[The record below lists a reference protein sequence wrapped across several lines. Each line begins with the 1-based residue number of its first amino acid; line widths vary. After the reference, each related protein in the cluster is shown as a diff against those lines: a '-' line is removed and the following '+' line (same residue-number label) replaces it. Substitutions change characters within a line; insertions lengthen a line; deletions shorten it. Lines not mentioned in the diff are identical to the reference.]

1 MLGHGYI
8 AHAILTEASAR
19 GWDVR
24 GNILPCQAMGSPGL
38 RALVGEADVDLV
50 VNCAAYIPPSGRVV
64 DCEKNKQKTIE
75 GNILFPQMVA
85 QVCDLG
91 GVPLMH
97 ISTGCLFDESKEW
110 EETDEPTRGWNGYC
124 GMYVGSKLLAER
136 LVIEW
141 ANAYVLRVRLPFDEI
156 NHPRNYLSKLASFPV
171 VFDHVNS
178 LTHRGDFAKAALDL
192 AESPA
197 PFGIYHMVN
206 PGRLSAEFIV
216 KRLWAAG
223 IIDRLPPIAESPESK
238 GTLLSTKKLLATGVK
253 IRPVEEAFEHAL
265 DNWRKSDCGV

>member
-8 AHAILTEASAR
+8 AHAILMEASAR

-24 GNILPCQAMGSPGL
+24 GNILPCQAMGFPAM
-38 RALVGEADVDLV
+38 RALVGETDVDLV

-136 LVIEW
+136 LVIEC

-192 AESPA
+192 VELRA
-197 PFGIYHMVN
+197 PYGIYNCVN
-206 PGRLSAEFIV
+206 PGQLSARQIIIGMQV
-216 KRLWAAG
+216 RS
-223 IIDRLPPIAESPESK
+223 IIDRCPEIEENPPVS
-238 GTLLSTKKLLATGVK
+238 GTRLSTTKLISVGIK
-253 IRPVEEAFEHAL
+253 IRSVEEAMQHAL
-265 DNWRKSDCGV
+265 DNWRKS